1 MTMRRRL
8 PFPVF
13 SSPSRSTS
21 SGARPA
27 AGLVGAC
34 PPRGL
39 RAARGFTMI
48 EVLVALAIIAV
59 ALAASI
65 RAVGTMA
72 TNASELHRRLLAGW
86 SADNALAQ
94 LRLTHA
100 WPEVGEQSFDCS
112 QGNVQL
118 VCTQRVSTTPNPVF
132 RRVRISVS
140 MPGRSGVLAQMVTVV
155 ANETSR
161 PL

>member
-1 MTMRRRL
+1 MCRRPPFSAAL
-8 PFPVF
+8 PR
-13 SSPSRSTS
+13 PST
-21 SGARPA
+21 
-27 AGLVGAC
+27 GL
-34 PPRGL
+34 PR
-39 RAARGFTMI
+39 ARGFTMI

-72 TNASELHRRLLAGW
+72 TNASDLHRRLLAGW

-94 LRLTHA
+94 LRLAHA
-100 WPEVGEQSFDCS
+100 WPQIGEQSFDCS

-118 VCTQRVSTTPNPVF
+118 VCTQRVSATPNPVF
-132 RRVRISVS
+132 RRVQVSVS
-140 MPGRSGVLAQMVTVV
+140 MPGRAGVLAQMVTVV
-155 ANETSR
+155 ANETGR

>member
-8 PFPVF
+8 PFPV
-13 SSPSRSTS
+13 SPS
-21 SGARPA
+21 
-27 AGLVGAC
+27 
-34 PPRGL
+34 
-39 RAARGFTMI
+39 RGFTMI

-72 TNASELHRRLLAGW
+72 TNASDLHRRLLAGW

-100 WPEVGEQSFDCS
+100 WPEIGEQSFDCS

-132 RRVRISVS
+132 RRVRVSVS
-140 MPGRSGVLAQMVTVV
+140 MPGHAGVLAQMVTVI